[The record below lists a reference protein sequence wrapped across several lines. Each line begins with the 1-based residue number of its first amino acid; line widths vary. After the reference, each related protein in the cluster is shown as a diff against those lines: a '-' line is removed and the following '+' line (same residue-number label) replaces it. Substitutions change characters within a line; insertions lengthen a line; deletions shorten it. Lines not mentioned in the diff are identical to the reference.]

1 MEEPLGEFEGQNVV
15 VLEVEEEVFETERRE
30 NWAQRVKLF
39 PVGVDDVTV
48 SDGDEVQI
56 LASRFGKGSV
66 RYRKQFSVGCLVYQS
81 AESTISHSS
90 PSSTLVGYR
99 RTRIFEFHLLPSI
112 YVYTLTRCQNN
123 VFVEETA
130 LTDHTLS
137 QSSSG
142 SPTE

>member
-48 SDGDEVQI
+48 SDIDEVQI

-90 PSSTLVGYR
+90 PSSTLSWV
-99 RTRIFEFHLLPSI
+99 IAEPEFLNFTFSLPFTFI
-112 YVYTLTRCQNN
+112 PLHVVKITFL
-123 VFVEETA
+123 
-130 LTDHTLS
+130 
-137 QSSSG
+137 
-142 SPTE
+142 